1 MKKVKLVLVIL
12 ISLFSLVIFLQN
24 TEPVDTKIIF
34 YTFTMP
40 RIALLVLMSLL
51 GFILGAITV
60 YFYAGNNKDK

>member
-12 ISLFSLVIFLQN
+12 ISLFSLVIFLQT
-24 TEPVDTKIIF
+24 TEPVDSKIIF